1 VKAHDR
7 DALWGVTLYYFL
19 GVCMFECVPPQ
30 SLKEFQDIFAYYVRI
45 QLKQGIKKETISFHF
60 IKQEIGIY
68 SWKQM

>member
-1 VKAHDR
+1 
-7 DALWGVTLYYFL
+7 
-19 GVCMFECVPPQ
+19 MFECVPPQ